1 MTTTTSINK
10 SFTATLIGEMSW
22 RLALVLA
29 LMLSVSIIEGVGLIL
44 LIPLLGLTGINVRQ
58 GAVGTIDGLVSSAF
72 SMAGV
77 RPTLLSVL
85 TLYVLITTAHA
96 LLQRWQSASIASLE
110 YDFVN
115 RLRRRLY
122 GAITNTSWL
131 SFTRDKASAFTH
143 ALTTELDRVD
153 VAAYSLLAMVVNA
166 AVAAV
171 YVLLAL
177 RLSAVMTAMV
187 FACGA
192 LLLLLLKGKMRA
204 ARLRGEELSAATGEM
219 YSAAAEHLG
228 GMKVVKAYNAEQR
241 NISIFSEMT
250 GRVAGIYIDS
260 ARNYANVKF
269 WFDTGAVLILGL
281 ILYVSL
287 EVASMPVAGVLI
299 LLFLFARI
307 MPKLS
312 TIQQNYQRYVHA
324 LPAFATVRGIEA
336 RCLAASDPAPA
347 GAEPVL
353 FRQSVNLDR
362 VDFEYEPGGF
372 RLQGLDL
379 AIPFGRMTAVVGQ
392 SGAGKSTIAD
402 LVMGLVAPERGRVLI
417 DGTALEAAM
426 IKSWRDQI
434 GYVAQDTFLFHDTVR
449 ANLLWAR
456 PEAAEEEMWQA
467 LRLAAA
473 DEFAK
478 ALPQGLETVLGDRG
492 VRLSGGERQRV
503 ALARALLR
511 KPQLLILDEATS
523 ALDSE
528 NEKRI
533 LAAIEEL
540 HGRLTILII
549 AHRLSTIRQADHI
562 YLIERGRLIEHGD
575 WASLIS
581 SDGGRFQA
589 FYKSQSLEV
598 VPDAQNVPYESRRD
612 SGH

>member
-1 MTTTTSINK
+1 M
-10 SFTATLIGEMSW
+10 L
-22 RLALVLA
+22 LVSL
-29 LMLSVSIIEGVGLIL
+29 IEGVGLIL
-44 LIPLLGLTGINVRQ
+44 LIPLLGLTGINVQQ
-58 GAVGTIDGLVSSAF
+58 GTVGVIDGFVSSAF
-72 SMAGV
+72 NMAGL

-85 TLYVLITTAHA
+85 IVYVLITIAHS
-96 LLQRWQSASIASLE
+96 LLQRWQTLSSASLE
-110 YDFVN
+110 HYFVN
-115 RLRRRLY
+115 HLRRRLY
-122 GAITNTSWL
+122 RAITNASWL

-153 VAAYSLLAMVVNA
+153 IATYSLLAMVVNA

-171 YVLLAL
+171 YILLAL
-177 RLSAVMTAMV
+177 RLSVIMTLLV

-192 LLLLLLKGKMRA
+192 VLLVVLKGKTRA

-219 YSAAAEHLG
+219 YSAAIEHLG

-241 NISIFSEMT
+241 NISIFSEIT
-250 GRVAGIYIDS
+250 ARVAGIYS
-260 ARNYANVKF
+260 ASTRNYANVKF

-281 ILYVSL
+281 ILYLSL
-287 EVASMPVAGVLI
+287 EMAAMPVAGVLV

-312 TIQQNYQRYVHA
+312 TIQQNYQHYVHA
-324 LPAFATVRGIEA
+324 LPAFAAVLEIEA
-336 RCLAASDPAPA
+336 RCLQASEPMPTGFAP
-347 GAEPVL
+347 VQ
-353 FRQSVNLDR
+353 FRQSVKLER
-362 VDFEYEPGGF
+362 VDFAYEQDGF
-372 RLQGLDL
+372 QLQELDL
-379 AIPFGRMTAVVGQ
+379 TIPFGDMTAIVGQ

-402 LVMGLVAPERGRVLI
+402 LVMGLVTPDSGRVLI
-417 DGTALEAAM
+417 DDTALDAKH

-456 PEAAEEEMWQA
+456 PEASEEEMWHA
-467 LRLAAA
+467 LKLAAS
-473 DEFAK
+473 DEFVRL
-478 ALPQGLETVLGDRG
+478 LPQGLETVMGDRG
-492 VRLSGGERQRV
+492 VRLSGGERQRI

-540 HGRLTILII
+540 HGQLTILII
-549 AHRLSTIRQADHI
+549 AHRLSTIRRADHI

-575 WASLIS
+575 WASLVS
-581 SDGGRFQA
+581 REGGRFQA
-589 FYKSQSLEV
+589 FYKAQSLEMV
-598 VPDAQNVPYESRRD
+598 SDTQNVS
-612 SGH
+612 

>member
-1 MTTTTSINK
+1 MTTTASINK
-10 SFTATLIGEMSW
+10 SFTATLLGEMSG
-22 RLALVLA
+22 RVALVLA
-29 LMLSVSIIEGVGLIL
+29 LMLLVSLIEGVGLIL
-44 LIPLLGLTGINVRQ
+44 LIPLLGLTGINVQQ
-58 GAVGTIDGLVSSAF
+58 GTVGAIDGFVSAAF
-72 SMAGV
+72 NMAGL

-85 TLYVLITTAHA
+85 AVYVLITIA
-96 LLQRWQSASIASLE
+96 LSFLQRWQTVSSASLE

-122 GAITNTSWL
+122 TTITNASWL

-153 VAAYSLLAMVVNA
+153 MATYSLLAMIVNA

-177 RLSAVMTAMV
+177 RLSVVMTVLV
-187 FACGA
+187 FVCGA
-192 LLLLLLKGKMRA
+192 VLLLVLKGKTRA

-219 YSAAAEHLG
+219 YSAATEHLG

-250 GRVAGIYIDS
+250 TRVAGIYSAS

-287 EVASMPVAGVLI
+287 EMASMPVAGVLV

-312 TIQQNYQRYVHA
+312 TIQQNYQHFVHA
-324 LPAFATVRGIEA
+324 LPAFAAVREIEA
-336 RCLAASDPAPA
+336 RCLAESDPVTTD
-347 GAEPVL
+347 AEPVL
-353 FRQSVNLDR
+353 FRQSVKLDH
-362 VDFEYEPGGF
+362 VDFEYEPDGF
-372 RLQGLDL
+372 RLQALDL
-379 AIPFGRMTAVVGQ
+379 TIPFGDMTAIVGQ

-402 LVMGLVAPERGRVLI
+402 LVMGLVAPGRGRVLI
-417 DGTALEAAM
+417 DGTALEARL

-456 PEAAEEEMWQA
+456 PEATEEEMWQA
-467 LRLAAA
+467 LKLAAA
-473 DEFAK
+473 DEFVK

-492 VRLSGGERQRV
+492 VRLSGGERQRI

-549 AHRLSTIRQADHI
+549 AHRLSTIRQADYI

-575 WASLIS
+575 WTSLITKE
-581 SDGGRFQA
+581 GGRFQA
-589 FYKSQSLEV
+589 FYKAQSLEIIS
-598 VPDAQNVPYESRRD
+598 DTQNVS
-612 SGH
+612 

>member
-1 MTTTTSINK
+1 MTTTASINK
-10 SFTATLIGEMSW
+10 SFTATLLGEMSW
-22 RLALVLA
+22 RVALVLA
-29 LMLSVSIIEGVGLIL
+29 LMLLVSLIEGVGLIL
-44 LIPLLGLTGINVRQ
+44 LIPLLGLTGINVQQ
-58 GAVGTIDGLVSSAF
+58 GTVGAIDGFVSSAF
-72 SMAGV
+72 NKAGL

-85 TLYVLITTAHA
+85 TVYVLITIAHS
-96 LLQRWQSASIASLE
+96 LLQRWQTVSSASLE

-115 RLRRRLY
+115 HLRRRLY
-122 GAITNTSWL
+122 RTITNTSWL

-153 VAAYSLLAMVVNA
+153 MATYSLLAMIVNA

-177 RLSAVMTAMV
+177 RLSVVMTVLV

-192 LLLLLLKGKMRA
+192 ALLIVLRGKTRA

-219 YSAAAEHLG
+219 YCAATEHLG

-250 GRVAGIYIDS
+250 GRVAGIYSDS

-269 WFDTGAVLILGL
+269 WFDTGAILILGL

-287 EVASMPVAGVLI
+287 EMASMPVAGVLV

-312 TIQQNYQRYVHA
+312 MIQQNYQHYVHA
-324 LPAFATVRGIEA
+324 LPAFAAVREIEA
-336 RCLAASDPAPA
+336 RCLAASDPVPTDT
-347 GAEPVL
+347 EPVL
-353 FRQSVNLDR
+353 FRQSVKLDQ
-362 VDFEYEPGGF
+362 VDFEYEPDGF
-372 RLQGLDL
+372 RLQELDL
-379 AIPFGRMTAVVGQ
+379 TIPSGYMTAIVGQ

-402 LVMGLVAPERGRVLI
+402 LVMGLVPPERGRILI
-417 DGTALEAAM
+417 DDTALEAKL
-426 IKSWRDQI
+426 IKNWRDQI

-456 PEAAEEEMWQA
+456 PEATEEEMWHA

-473 DEFAK
+473 DEFVK
-478 ALPQGLETVLGDRG
+478 ALPQRLETVLGDRG
-492 VRLSGGERQRV
+492 VRLSGGERQRI

-540 HGRLTILII
+540 HGQLTILII
-549 AHRLSTIRQADHI
+549 AHRLSTIRRADHI

-575 WASLIS
+575 WTSLIS
-581 SDGGRFQA
+581 REGSRFQA
-589 FYKSQSLEV
+589 FYKAQSLEIV
-598 VPDAQNVPYESRRD
+598 SDTQNVS
-612 SGH
+612 